1 MCRCTYFGACIFTM
15 KESESVSRL
24 VVSNSATSWTVA
36 CQAPLSRVF
45 SRQEY
50 WSGLPC
56 PPPRVYF
63 WIHLLVIIHN
73 PLFLVTVFVLKSVL
87 SGKYCYLDF
96 LLVSICIDYHFSSP
110 HFSLYL

>member
-1 MCRCTYFGACIFTM
+1 MFTI
-15 KESESVSRL
+15 KESESVSHL
-24 VVSNSATSWTVA
+24 FVSNSVTSWIVA
-36 CQAPLSRVF
+36 CQAPLSKGF
-45 SRQEY
+45 SRREY
-50 WSGLPC
+50 WSGLLC

-96 LLVSICIDYHFSSP
+96 LLVSICIDYRFSSP
-110 HFSLYL
+110 YFSLYL

>member
-1 MCRCTYFGACIFTM
+1 MGACIFTM
-15 KESESVSRL
+15 KESESVSHL
-24 VVSNSATSWTVA
+24 VVFNSVTSWTVA

-87 SGKYCYLDF
+87 S
-96 LLVSICIDYHFSSP
+96 VSIATLTFFWFP
-110 HFSLYL
+110 FV